1 MEQKTGPLTPVFLVF
16 LLDGF
21 CVVSGVFTI
30 PLGGGSE
37 ESLVSPAATGVPASA
52 GRGELAGSMRT
63 SQQYVGSRE
72 NRLVEAAVNTLFA
85 TSHSE
90 TGLSTPDSINPMVFF
105 GSAGTGK
112 SLLVLGVAAR
122 WKVQYPTD
130 SVIMATGVDLVR
142 KLTEAIQVNGVD
154 EMASGWAETSLL
166 VIDDIHVV
174 AGRRTAEDFLCGVLD
189 SRYAAGLPMLFSM
202 DRSPANHDRLSQR
215 LAGRLLTGLSV
226 PLALPGRHARQL
238 ILIQLAARAGLKV
251 DDAGCQ
257 LLLDG
262 TPSTGVVFQTP
273 RQIRQAALWMVSEG
287 YLVVDEQAAKVVLE
301 HFSKARRPTLKFISS
316 LVGRRFSVTLGQL
329 QGSSRKQGL
338 VTARGAAMLLAKR
351 HSGSSYVQIGKYF
364 GGRDHS
370 TVIHACRRAT
380 QKAEQDGGFRQ
391 ALDEIDQQ
399 LTESLSVETV
409 T

>member
-1 MEQKTGPLTPVFLVF
+1 
-16 LLDGF
+16 
-21 CVVSGVFTI
+21 
-30 PLGGGSE
+30 
-37 ESLVSPAATGVPASA
+37 
-52 GRGELAGSMRT
+52 MRT